1 MAATGGGR
9 VEVPPGGASPRDL
22 ATSINVLRRQVN
34 NLDRRIRES
43 DRVLIWTSAL
53 RGSGR
58 LMGNGGT
65 LIEGRSFA
73 DYSHLFLE
81 YQIGVI
87 GTEDDGTLTPDFRE
101 VKSWWGEFG
110 ASREF
115 SVGLAGVKSEAIIG
129 FRLRAGILSAFTME
143 LEQLSDTTF
152 SGAYS
157 VSVTTGAPM
166 RNSYFDA
173 DRADVIQ
180 RVNLYGG

>member
-1 MAATGGGR
+1 MAIGGTR
-9 VEVPPGGASPRDL
+9 VQVPPSGAPPRDL
-22 ATSINVLRRQVN
+22 ATSINRLRRQVN
-34 NLDRRIRES
+34 ALSRRVSES
-43 DRVLIWTSAL
+43 ERVLIWTRAL

-58 LMGNGGT
+58 LMGDGGT

-73 DYSHLFLE
+73 DHPTLWLE
-81 YQIGVI
+81 FQIGDI
-87 GTEDDGTLTPDFRE
+87 GDIDDGTLTPNFRT
-101 VKSWWGEFG
+101 VKSWWGELG
-110 ASREF
+110 ASRTF
-115 SVGLAGVKSEAIIG
+115 NPGLVGVKNEAILP
-129 FRLRAGILSAFTME
+129 FRLRAGVLSAFTME